1 MISSSLKIVLVFSL
15 FIYILFIL
23 GAFKKKKM
31 RTNYLIVWIF
41 IRVALV
47 IALLLPNFITFL
59 SKLTGFELV
68 INMLFS
74 GAIFLIFLL
83 MFDLTKQVTLEQNK
97 NVTLIQE
104 ISLLKK
110 CIEDLEQN
118 LKKNF

>member
-1 MISSSLKIVLVFSL
+1 MISRSLKIVLVL
-15 FIYILFIL
+15 AVFIYIVFIL
-23 GAFKKKKM
+23 AAVKKKKM
-31 RTNYLIVWIF
+31 RINYLIVWMF
-41 IRVALV
+41 IGLALL

-83 MFDLTKQVTLEQNK
+83 IFDLTKQITLEQNK

-104 ISLLKK
+104 ISILKK
-110 CIEDLEQN
+110 RVEELEKKKED
-118 LKKNF
+118 

>member
-23 GAFKKKKM
+23 GAVKKKKM

-41 IRVALV
+41 IRVALF
-47 IALLLPNFITFL
+47 IALLLPNFMTFL

-74 GAIFLIFLL
+74 GAIFFIFLL
-83 MFDLTKQVTLEQNK
+83 MIDLTKQVTLEQNK

-110 CIEDLEQN
+110 CIVDLEQN
-118 LKKNF
+118 LKK